1 MGMMMKM
8 RMRITLDPIHDND
21 YMMIIHGLHPRKTSK
36 MDEDEDEDD
45 CGPLPALVG
54 NN

>member
-1 MGMMMKM
+1 MMMKM
-8 RMRITLDPIHDND
+8 RMRITLVPIHNND
-21 YMMIIHGLHPRKTSK
+21 YMMIIHGLHPRKISK
-36 MDEDEDEDD
+36 MDEDEDN